1 MQNEHILI
9 VEDEEKIAE
18 LIKKYLKLE
27 GYESTHAKNGND
39 AIALFHKTSPD
50 LIVLDIMLPDMDGL
64 DICKH
69 LREYSEVPII
79 MLTARVEEVDR
90 LMGFELGADDYVCKP
105 FIPRELVAR
114 IRAVLSRTQRHA
126 KQKVLKTGSL
136 TLDISQYKLTIGS
149 TEIKLTQNEF
159 SLLKVM
165 MLSPNRVF
173 SRQEL
178 LTTTQGQSVDIY
190 ERTIDSH
197 IKNLRK
203 KLAQVVPNRDFIE
216 SIYGIG
222 YKLIDSSYDSSS

>member
-9 VEDEEKIAE
+9 VEDEDKIAE
-18 LIKKYLKLE
+18 LIKKHLKLE
-27 GYESTHAKNGND
+27 GYESTHAQNGND
-39 AIALFHKTSPD
+39 AISLFHKTNPD
-50 LIVLDIMLPDMDGL
+50 LIVLDVMLPDIDGL
-64 DICKH
+64 DVCKY
-69 LREYSEVPII
+69 LRGHSEVPII

-114 IRAVLSRTQRHA
+114 IRAVLSRTQRHS

-178 LTTTQGQSVDIY
+178 LTTTQGQSIDIY

-203 KLAQVVPNRDFIE
+203 KLAQVVPDRDFIE

-222 YKLIDSSYDSSS
+222 YKLIDTSYDSSS

>member
-1 MQNEHILI
+1 MQKQHILI

-18 LIKKYLKLE
+18 LIRKYLKLE
-27 GYESTHAKNGND
+27 GYESTHAQNGNK
-39 AIALFHKTSPD
+39 AISLFHKTSPD
-50 LIVLDIMLPDMDGL
+50 LIVLDIMLPDIDGL
-64 DICKH
+64 EICKR

-90 LMGFELGADDYVCKP
+90 LMGFGMGADDYVCKP

-114 IRAVLSRTQRHA
+114 IRAVLSRTQRHTE
-126 KQKVLKTGSL
+126 QKVLKAGSL
-136 TLDISQYKLTIGS
+136 TLDIAQYKLTIDS
-149 TEIKLTQNEF
+149 TEIRLTQNEF

-165 MLSPNRVF
+165 MLSPNKVF

-178 LTTTQGQSVDIY
+178 LTTTQGQFVDIY
-190 ERTIDSH
+190 ERTVDSH

-203 KLAQVVPNRDFIE
+203 KLAQVAPETNFIE

-222 YKLIDSSYDSSS
+222 YKLIDTSNDS